1 MGLSRREFAKSE
13 GCTEGAVR
21 YALKQGRLVVR
32 PDGTLDASQLGGRWR
47 LNTAGASKRRA
58 KREASTAQTARVTQ
72 VSAQIPFDVSIYY
85 GWNHPEFDPETE
97 EGFGLMLGLKE
108 EYRKDPESIGHSMM
122 MHGVSLVQREAYRFG
137 WRKDGP
143 KPPTV
148 DADSL
153 GPEERFSDLT
163 DLLLNFGLV
172 RKLGRA
178 MQSDRP
184 DADDPIDINDPVIV
198 AELMVFLA
206 SDILEQEL
214 KRRRREAGAVGP
226 RDRMT
231 SNSESR
237 L

>member
-72 VSAQIPFDVSIYY
+72 VSAQIPFEVAEYF
-85 GWNHPEFDPETE
+85 GWNDPEFDPEAE
-97 EGFGLMLGLKE
+97 ESFGLLLNLKSD
-108 EYRKDPESIGHSMM
+108 RRTDPESIGHSMM
-122 MHGVSLVQREAYRFG
+122 MHGVSLLQREAFRFG

-153 GPEERFSDLT
+153 GPEEYFSDLT
-163 DLLLNFGLV
+163 DQLLNFGLV

-178 MQSDRP
+178 MRP
-184 DADDPIDINDPVIV
+184 DAPPIEVDDPVIV

-206 SDILEQEL
+206 SDILVQEL

-226 RDRMT
+226 RDDK
-231 SNSESR
+231 
-237 L
+237 

>member
-32 PDGTLDASQLGGRWR
+32 TDGTLDASQLGGRWR

-72 VSAQIPFDVSIYY
+72 VSAQIPVDVAEYY
-85 GWNHPEFDPETE
+85 GWNDPDFDVETV
-97 EGFGLMLGLKE
+97 EGFGALLSLKE
-108 EYRKDPESIGHSMM
+108 GYRNDPESIGISMM
-122 MHGVSLVQREAYRFG
+122 LHGVSLLQREAYRLG

-143 KPPTV
+143 KPPKV

-153 GPEERFSDLT
+153 GPEECLSDLT
-163 DLLLNFGLV
+163 EQLLNFGLV
-172 RKLGRA
+172 RKIGFA
-178 MQSDRP
+178 MQSDLP
-184 DADDPIDINDPVIV
+184 DADPIEVDDPVIV

-226 RDRMT
+226 RDFAKMATKR
-231 SNSESR
+231 
-237 L
+237 